1 MKKKRRTI
9 QAKITDNDRFGMTF
23 FLATIFHGMVI
34 LGVTFSIAP
43 PADSKTTPAL
53 DVILVQTQSPND
65 VKDADYLAQV
75 SQQGGGKAAEK
86 ARPRELFS
94 APTLSNQ
101 PGIAK
106 QSSAQQIQKQKHNE
120 QLALLTQD
128 DAEYVINTEK
138 KSAKAEDNNIIN
150 ESNTSRNTQTARLAA
165 EISNSIEQ
173 QASIDRTRY
182 LNSSTKAFTPA
193 KYMHEWINRVE
204 RVGNLNYP
212 DQARRKKLSGTL
224 ILDVVINAD
233 GKLLKTDLRQSSGHQ
248 ILDDAAKRIV
258 QLAAPFSAFSKKLRK
273 EADVIHIT
281 RSWEFLN
288 NSRIRTR

>member
-1 MKKKRRTI
+1 MKKRRTI

-43 PADSKTTPAL
+43 PADSKTAPAL
-53 DVILVQTQSPND
+53 DIILVQTQSPND

-94 APTLSNQ
+94 APTLSSQ

-106 QSSAQQIQKQKHNE
+106 QRSVQQIQKQKHNE

-128 DAEYVINTEK
+128 DAEYIINTEQNP
-138 KSAKAEDNNIIN
+138 AKAEDNTTIN
-150 ESNTSRNTQTARLAA
+150 ESNTSRNTQTARLTA

-173 QASIDRTRY
+173 QASIERTRY

-193 KYMHEWINRVE
+193 KYMREWINRVE

-224 ILDVVINAD
+224 ILDVVISAD

-258 QLAAPFSAFSKKLRK
+258 QLASPFSAFPKKLRK

>member
-1 MKKKRRTI
+1 MKKRRTI
-9 QAKITDNDRFGMTF
+9 QAKITENDRFGMTF

-43 PADSKTTPAL
+43 SADSKTAPTL
-53 DVILVQTQSPND
+53 DIILVQTQSPND

-94 APTLSNQ
+94 APTLSSQ

-106 QSSAQQIQKQKHNE
+106 QSSEQQIQKQKHNE

-128 DAEYVINTEK
+128 DAEYVINNEQN
-138 KSAKAEDNNIIN
+138 SAKAEDNNIIN
-150 ESNTSRNTQTARLAA
+150 ESNTSRNTQTARLVA